1 MPDEKGQDKATD
13 EDVPESSLH
22 AYKSGEEDEV
32 EGPHNDTGK
41 PDADADAIKKT
52 GGATSGGPGGAA
64 DGEDDPSEV
73 DLSEEPADH
82 A

>member
-1 MPDEKGQDKATD
+1 MPDEKGQNKAPD

-32 EGPHNDTGK
+32 EGPLNDTGK

-73 DLSEEPADH
+73 DLSKEPADQS
-82 A
+82 

>member
-1 MPDEKGQDKATD
+1 MPDEKGKNKATD

-32 EGPHNDTGK
+32 EGPLNDTGK
-41 PDADADAIKKT
+41 PDADAVKKT